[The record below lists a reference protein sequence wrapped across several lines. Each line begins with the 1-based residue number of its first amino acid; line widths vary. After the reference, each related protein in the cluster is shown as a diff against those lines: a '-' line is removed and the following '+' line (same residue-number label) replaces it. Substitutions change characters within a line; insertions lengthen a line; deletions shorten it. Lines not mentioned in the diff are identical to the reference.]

1 VRRRL
6 GSSLALQGRDLKAYR
21 WSRIAAGAILA
32 VLVAWLVA
40 VTLMFEDVSFGGAM
54 DAIIV
59 TLGVLSLVAFVGG
72 FLVLLWYA
80 YTVWRGKWRWPAKVW
95 SILLV
100 IAAATVLHVAI
111 AYKLIGFAT
120 NY

>member
-1 VRRRL
+1 
-6 GSSLALQGRDLKAYR
+6 
-21 WSRIAAGAILA
+21 
-32 VLVAWLVA
+32 
-40 VTLMFEDVSFGGAM
+40 VT
-54 DAIIV
+54 
-59 TLGVLSLVAFVGG
+59 
-72 FLVLLWYA
+72 LWYA

-100 IAAATVLHVAI
+100 LSAAIVLHIAI

>member
-1 VRRRL
+1 M
-6 GSSLALQGRDLKAYR
+6 YR
-21 WSRIAAGAILA
+21 WSRIAAGAILG

-40 VTLMFEDVSFGGAM
+40 VSLMFADVSFGGVM
-54 DAIIV
+54 DAIVTVLGIV
-59 TLGVLSLVAFVGG
+59 SAVAFVGG
-72 FLVLLWYA
+72 FLVTLWYA

-95 SILLV
+95 SVLLV
-100 IAAATVLHVAI
+100 LSAAIVLHIAI